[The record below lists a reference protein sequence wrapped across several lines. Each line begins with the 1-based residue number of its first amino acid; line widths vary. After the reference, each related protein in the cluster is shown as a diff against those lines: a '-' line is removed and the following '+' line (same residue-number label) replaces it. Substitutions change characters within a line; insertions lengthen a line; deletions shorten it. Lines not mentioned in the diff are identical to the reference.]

1 MDETIKELA
10 LIDGAFIVRGN
21 GVVEAAGC
29 LIQAKAEEIVLPG
42 GLGTRHAAAAAITHV
57 TDSLAL
63 VVSSSGQVTYFRKG
77 QMFTLFD
84 KSEGRSL

>member
-1 MDETIKELA
+1 MA
-10 LIDGAFIVRGN
+10 AFSLIDGAFILQGN
-21 GVVEAAGC
+21 GVVESAGC
-29 LIQAKAEEIVLPG
+29 LIQAKAYEIELPG

-77 QMFTLFD
+77 RMFTLFE
-84 KSEGRSL
+84 KSEGRAL

>member
-10 LIDGAFIVRGN
+10 LIDGAFILRGD
-21 GVVEAAGC
+21 GVVESAGC
-29 LIQAKAEEIVLPG
+29 LIQAKADEIDLPG

-77 QMFTLFD
+77 RMFTLFE
-84 KSEGRSL
+84 KSEGRAL

>member
-1 MDETIKELA
+1 MTNGKPSFLDGIDA
-10 LIDGAFIVRGN
+10 LY
-21 GVVEAAGC
+21 
-29 LIQAKAEEIVLPG
+29 G

-63 VVSSSGQVTYFRKG
+63 VVSSSGQVTFFRKG

>member
-1 MDETIKELA
+1 MKIHQLQCV
-10 LIDGAFIVRGN
+10 GGSP
-21 GVVEAAGC
+21 
-29 LIQAKAEEIVLPG
+29 QAKRKAHRKWSVLPG

-77 QMFTLFD
+77 QMFTLFE
-84 KSEGRSL
+84 KSEGRAL

>member
-1 MDETIKELA
+1 MSVCSRDHISCSHDR
-10 LIDGAFIVRGN
+10 LI
-21 GVVEAAGC
+21 AAKK
-29 LIQAKAEEIVLPG
+29 LAKADEIVLPG

-77 QMFTLFD
+77 QMFTLFE
-84 KSEGRSL
+84 KSEGRAL